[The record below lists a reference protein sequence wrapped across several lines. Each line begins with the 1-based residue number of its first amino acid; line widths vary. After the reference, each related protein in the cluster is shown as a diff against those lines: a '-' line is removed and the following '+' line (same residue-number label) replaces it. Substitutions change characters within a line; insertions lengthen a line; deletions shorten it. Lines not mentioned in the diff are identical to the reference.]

1 MTKPPENNLSG
12 AFNWRNAPR
21 YQRDNPVQLRVLDDL
36 EARLQLFNLLDTP
49 VWVFDAEHCQCLWAN
64 VSGLE
69 IWRAASVTD
78 LQRRD
83 LAGTQSD
90 AIYALVNNHLR
101 RVMRG
106 EKIREWVTLKVGENT
121 RRFSHSYHHLTLVD
135 ERNVL
140 LIEAKAAPAAEEML
154 AFAADYTLTVG
165 LYELDGQLLSSNPA
179 LQKLAQH
186 QSMQDLNR
194 LLPADISATDW
205 PQKIA
210 EQSHLRF
217 EMALETG
224 RGVGQFRAELRRVFN
239 HAGQPRV
246 ILTLDNITEQRIKE
260 SELAL
265 QDHRARTERLLDSA
279 EVATFVWDLERRLVT
294 VDHRWWSMLGYELE
308 EFRLDEAVWQSLVHP
323 EDAPR
328 VLHETRRVRD
338 GEVTHWNDE
347 YRLRRK
353 DGTFVWVLDRGV
365 VTRRDLTG
373 RPVELGGIHLDIHQ
387 KKAVELALAGA
398 EMRQRALLGA
408 LPDLLCV
415 SDLEGKVVDL
425 HAAQPMDWGLPTT
438 RGVGRNLSELLAPEV
453 VARLR
458 PAQEQVLATGR
469 LLQGEFQITHPRLG
483 ERHREF
489 RMVPYGENLTLVLV
503 RDVTDRYLA
512 ETQRQ
517 QALAQLQQSQK
528 MDALGQLAGG
538 IAHDFNNILASM
550 LGYAWLA
557 KQIPA
562 VALDKN
568 ASEYLETITAAGERG
583 RELVQKLL
591 TFSRP
596 NVDAEVQSIDPR
608 PVIEEAFGML
618 KAVMPPHIDL
628 ELALP
633 ASCPALLINPTDVHQ
648 IVVNLVVN
656 SRDAMHSHG
665 KITISLTV
673 AKNSQPACASCHAK
687 VVGPHLSLAV
697 RDTGSGI
704 PPELLNRIFD
714 PFFTTKAVGVGTGL
728 GLSTVSTLVH
738 RHAGHLLVTSQP
750 GQGTLIEILWP
761 CEEAANVSPPT
772 VEVLASEAPA
782 GGGHLMVVDDEPW
795 VGVFLQKLLE
805 DNGYSADVF
814 DDGKSALAAITLA
827 PKRYVAVLTDLNMQD
842 MAGLE
847 LAASIHRS
855 YPSVPIWL
863 CTGVG
868 DLPSAAKLAEAGIL
882 QVLPKPIPI
891 HSLRALLSK
900 LAVAPTLTSE

>member
-21 YQRDNPVQLRVLDDL
+21 YQRDNPVQRRVLDDL
-36 EARLQLFNLLDTP
+36 DARLQLCNLLDTP

-64 VSGLE
+64 VRGLE
-69 IWRAASVTD
+69 IWRAASVAD

-83 LAGTQSD
+83 VASTQSD

-101 RVMRG
+101 RVMGG
-106 EKIREWVTLKVGENT
+106 EKIREWVTLEVGENT

-140 LIEAKAAPAAEEML
+140 LIEAKAAPEAEEML

-165 LYELDGQLLSSNPA
+165 LYELDGQLLSGNPA
-179 LQKLAQH
+179 LQQLAQH
-186 QSMQDLNR
+186 QSLQDLNR

-217 EMALETG
+217 EIALETG
-224 RGVGQFRAELRRVFN
+224 RGIGQFRAELRRVFN
-239 HAGQPRV
+239 QTAQPHA

-265 QDHRARTERLLDSA
+265 EDNRARTERLLDSA

-328 VLHETRRVRD
+328 MLHETQRVRD
-338 GEVTHWNDE
+338 GEVTHWSDE

-353 DGTFVWVLDRGV
+353 DGSFVWVLDRGV
-365 VTRRDLTG
+365 VTRRDLAG
-373 RPVELGGIHLDIHQ
+373 RPVELGGIHLDIQQ

-415 SDLEGKVVDL
+415 SDSAGNVVDL
-425 HAAQPMDWGLPTT
+425 HAAQPKDWGLPTT
-438 RGVGRNLSELLAPEV
+438 RVVGRNLAELLSPEV

-469 LLQGEFQITHPRLG
+469 LLQGEFQISHPRLG
-483 ERHREF
+483 ERNREF
-489 RMVPYGENLTLVLV
+489 RMVPYGDNLTLVLV

-568 ASEYLETITAAGERG
+568 ASEHLETITAAGERG

-596 NVDAEVQSIDPR
+596 NVETDIQSIDPR

-618 KAVMPPHIDL
+618 KAVMPSHIEL
-628 ELALP
+628 ALALP

-656 SRDAMHSHG
+656 SRDAMHSPG
-665 KITISLTV
+665 EITISLTV
-673 AKNSQPACASCHAK
+673 AENRELVCAVCQAK
-687 VVGPHLSLAV
+687 VLGRHLSLAV

-704 PPELLNRIFD
+704 PPALLSRIFD
-714 PFFTTKAVGVGTGL
+714 PFFTTKGAGVGTGL
-728 GLSTVSTLVH
+728 GLSTVSTLAH
-738 RHAGHLLVTSQP
+738 RHAGHILVASQAE
-750 GQGTLIEILWP
+750 QGTLIEILLP
-761 CEEAANVSPPT
+761 CEEAANASLPAAA
-772 VEVLASEAPA
+772 VLASESPVA
-782 GGGHLMVVDDEPW
+782 GGHLMVVDDEPW
-795 VGVFLQKLLE
+795 IAGFLQKLIE
-805 DNGYSADVF
+805 DNGYSAEVF
-814 DDGKSALAAITLA
+814 NDGKSALAAITLA
-827 PKRYVAVLTDLNMQD
+827 PKRYAAVLTDLNMQN
-842 MAGLE
+842 MTGLE
-847 LAASIHRS
+847 LAASIHGS
-855 YPSVPIWL
+855 YPSLPIWL

-868 DLPSAAKLAEAGIL
+868 DLPPPAKLAEAGIL
-882 QVLPKPIPI
+882 QVLPKPVPI
-891 HSLRALLSK
+891 HTLRALLST
-900 LAVAPTLTSE
+900 LAVAPTLTSP